1 MRTSETSP
9 SQSPGILP
17 GRSLRLVIVDDE
29 PDTVLTL
36 SAILADE
43 GHSVV
48 AAHNGQAAIMEI
60 RRVAPDALIV
70 DISMPGISGYEVARE
85 ARRIFG
91 DLAPML
97 IAISGKW
104 TGQTD
109 RMLSKL
115 AGFHHFLE
123 KPCDPK
129 VLLSLLAPLK
139 RRPPRPP
146 VSLLDDTV
154 S

>member
-36 SAILADE
+36 SAILVDE

-60 RRVAPDALIV
+60 RKGVPDALIV
-70 DISMPGISGYEVARE
+70 DISMPGISGYEGARE

-97 IAISGKW
+97 IAMSGKW
-104 TGQTD
+104 TCQTD
-109 RMLSKL
+109 RMVWKL
-115 AGFHHFLE
+115 AEVHHLRE
-123 KPCDPK
+123 
-129 VLLSLLAPLK
+129 
-139 RRPPRPP
+139 
-146 VSLLDDTV
+146 
-154 S
+154 

>member
-1 MRTSETSP
+1 
-9 SQSPGILP
+9 
-17 GRSLRLVIVDDE
+17 LRLVIADDE

-36 SAILADE
+36 SAILSDE

-48 AAHNGQAAIMEI
+48 AAHNGPAAIMEL
-60 RRVAPDALIV
+60 RRGAVDALIV
-70 DISMPGISGYEVARE
+70 DINMPGISGYEVARE
-85 ARRIFG
+85 ARRIYG

-97 IAISGKW
+97 IAISGRW

-109 RMLSKL
+109 RMLSEL

-129 VLLSLLAPLK
+129 VVLSLLAPLK

-154 S
+154 IP

>member
-1 MRTSETSP
+1 MRTSETTQSK
-9 SQSPGILP
+9 SPGIRP

-60 RRVAPDALIV
+60 RKGVPDALIV

-97 IAISGKW
+97 IAISGNG
-104 TGQTD
+104 TGKTD
-109 RMLSKL
+109 RMLSNL
-115 AGFHHFLE
+115 AGFHHFLGGSDGQTPE
-123 KPCDPK
+123 
-129 VLLSLLAPLK
+129 LQS
-139 RRPPRPP
+139 
-146 VSLLDDTV
+146 
-154 S
+154 

>member
-1 MRTSETSP
+1 
-9 SQSPGILP
+9 
-17 GRSLRLVIVDDE
+17 
-29 PDTVLTL
+29 L
-36 SAILADE
+36 SDE

-48 AAHNGQAAIMEI
+48 AAHNGPAAIMEL
-60 RRVAPDALIV
+60 RRGATDALIV
-70 DISMPGISGYEVARE
+70 DINMPGISGYEVARE
-85 ARRIFG
+85 ARRIYG
-91 DLAPML
+91 DLVPLL
-97 IAISGKW
+97 IAISGRW

-129 VLLSLLAPLK
+129 VVLSLLAPLK
-139 RRPPRPP
+139 SRPPRPP